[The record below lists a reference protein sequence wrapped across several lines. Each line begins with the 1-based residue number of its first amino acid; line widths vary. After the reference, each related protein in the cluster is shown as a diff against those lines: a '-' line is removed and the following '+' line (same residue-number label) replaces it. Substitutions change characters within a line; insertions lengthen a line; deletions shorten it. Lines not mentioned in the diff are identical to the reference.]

1 MSTERLTR
9 AHRRKLE
16 KEAHVKLDL
25 DNLANIDIQ
34 HLEEDLYPNHKST
47 PDSQEDSQ
55 EGDKESDDAKY
66 DIGEESELS
75 SVLDS
80 ENDQDES
87 SSDDSDS
94 SEEESDDDLE
104 ELLLK
109 AQKALKENND
119 VIGLENAAKP
129 KYSLPKLNPGI
140 SVQNEL
146 YIKKTKAKPA
156 KLVDS
161 AVEFVTSNEKPSN
174 KKASLIVVANK
185 DQEQR
190 VSKKERQAVSLSFCL
205 AVYILTNVIGARKDN
220 RQRMV

>member
-1 MSTERLTR
+1 MSSERLTR

-34 HLEEDLYPNHKST
+34 HLEDDLHTDNT
-47 PDSQEDSQ
+47 
-55 EGDKESDDAKY
+55 KY
-66 DIGEESELS
+66 DIGEESDLS

-87 SSDDSDS
+87 SSDDSSD
-94 SEEESDDDLE
+94 EESDDDDLE

-140 SVQNEL
+140 SVQKEL
-146 YIKKTKAKPA
+146 YIKKTKSKPA

-161 AVEFVTSNEKPSN
+161 AVEFVASDEKPSN

-190 VSKKERQAVSLSFCL
+190 VSKKERQAVSFSLSLSVVLF
-205 AVYILTNVIGARKDN
+205 VY
-220 RQRMV
+220 

>member
-34 HLEEDLYPNHKST
+34 HLEDDLHTDHK
-47 PDSQEDSQ
+47 DSQEDNT
-55 EGDKESDDAKY
+55 KY
-66 DIGEESELS
+66 DIGEESDLS

-80 ENDQDES
+80 EDDQDES
-87 SSDDSDS
+87 SSDDSSD
-94 SEEESDDDLE
+94 EESDDDLE

-140 SVQNEL
+140 SVQKEL
-146 YIKKTKAKPA
+146 YIKKTKSKPA

-161 AVEFVTSNEKPSN
+161 AVEFVASDEKPSN
-174 KKASLIVVANK
+174 KKASLVVVANK

-190 VSKKERQAVSLSFCL
+190 VSKKERQAVSWSCLSCFCIFIHVL
-205 AVYILTNVIGARKDN
+205 LGARKDN